1 MGLIEPGQIWAVIL
15 AAASAIVLL
24 SNAAEK
30 IVKAVQAAK
39 TPNARQDERLR
50 ELEEWRKKVDVKLL
64 NDHKR
69 FDDLDSN
76 NRVTQRA
83 LLALLGHG
91 LNGNNIEQMQKAK
104 TELQNHLIDR

>member
-39 TPNARQDERLR
+39 MPNARQDERLR

>member
-1 MGLIEPGQIWAVIL
+1 MGEINPSQIMAAIL
-15 AAASAIVLL
+15 ATASGIVLI
-24 SNAAEK
+24 SNAFEK
-30 IVKAVQAAK
+30 IVKAVNAAK
-39 TPNARQDERLR
+39 KPNAMQDERLH